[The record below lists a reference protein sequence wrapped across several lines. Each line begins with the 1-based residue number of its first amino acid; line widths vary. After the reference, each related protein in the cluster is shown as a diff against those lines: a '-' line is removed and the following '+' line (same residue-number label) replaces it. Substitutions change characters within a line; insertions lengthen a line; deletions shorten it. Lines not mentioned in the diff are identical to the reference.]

1 MYIKELVKDAKCI
14 GISGHTHPDGD
25 CVGSTLAL
33 FQYLKNEF
41 PDKETTLY
49 LEEIPDVFLQLP
61 YAQDINHEVDMNKEF
76 DVYFAL
82 DCADA
87 ARLGM
92 FEIHFQNAKRTI
104 CIDHHKSNQA
114 FADENYIVP
123 DASSTC
129 ELVFDCMEKT
139 DITKDIALCLYTGLV
154 HDTGVF
160 QYSCTSAKTMEI
172 AGFLMETG
180 IDYSGIIDSTYYEKT
195 FEQNKIL
202 AKAVLDAQ
210 RYLNDKVILSTLL
223 TETMQE
229 YGVFSKDLDG
239 IVNQLRITKGVE
251 VAVFIYECGVEEYKI
266 SMRSKKTIDVSEIA
280 QIHGGGGHARAA
292 GITMKGNID
301 EIKKVI
307 LSDLEKAFQNA

>member
-1 MYIKELVKDAKCI
+1 
-14 GISGHTHPDGD
+14 
-25 CVGSTLAL
+25 
-33 FQYLKNEF
+33 
-41 PDKETTLY
+41 
-49 LEEIPDVFLQLP
+49 
-61 YAQDINHEVDMNKEF
+61 
-76 DVYFAL
+76 
-82 DCADA
+82 
-87 ARLGM
+87 
-92 FEIHFQNAKRTI
+92 
-104 CIDHHKSNQA
+104 
-114 FADENYIVP
+114 
-123 DASSTC
+123 
-129 ELVFDCMEKT
+129 
-139 DITKDIALCLYTGLV
+139 
-154 HDTGVF
+154 
-160 QYSCTSAKTMEI
+160 
-172 AGFLMETG
+172 METG

-202 AKAVLDAQ
+202 AKAILDAQ

-251 VAVFIYECGVEEYKI
+251 VAVFIYECDVEEYKI